1 MSTGLVP
8 QSSGGIA
15 MVCRNWRISGM
26 RSMLVR
32 SYVPCRMDV
41 VILFLVNR
49 GMILPN
55 VPDTP
60 GVSMAWLK

>member
-1 MSTGLVP
+1 MG
-8 QSSGGIA
+8 
-15 MVCRNWRISGM
+15 
-26 RSMLVR
+26 SMLVR

-41 VILFLVNR
+41 VILFLVNE

-60 GVSMAWLK
+60 GVSMVWLKWEIFCAVIVAKDL